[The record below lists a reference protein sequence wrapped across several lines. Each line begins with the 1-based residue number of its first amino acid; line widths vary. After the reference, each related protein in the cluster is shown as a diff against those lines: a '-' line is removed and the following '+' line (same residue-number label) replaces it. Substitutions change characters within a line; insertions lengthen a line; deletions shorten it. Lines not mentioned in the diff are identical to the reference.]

1 MTCSGAGNGMGNFMQ
16 QNLVHFI
23 VFILSCQVPRDG
35 DALVGEITQ
44 TSSRAGMVKAKTP
57 DGRIQVQADEGIRP
71 RGHTIEIC
79 HNYFLEIWKSVLL
92 GVGLGMAVESNT
104 IGALAMNCFISAPS
118 TALAG

>member
-1 MTCSGAGNGMGNFMQ
+1 
-16 QNLVHFI
+16 
-23 VFILSCQVPRDG
+23 
-35 DALVGEITQ
+35 
-44 TSSRAGMVKAKTP
+44 MVKAKAP

-92 GVGLGMAVESNT
+92 GVGLGMAVVSNT